1 MLPSSFTSV
10 SLLNFWQVFR
20 SGKALPS
27 INRIT
32 KIMPALDHCLMRVS
46 SLILVMLLLNLWL
59 YTTQNIFAYRSDLR
73 TLQDIELTHCQ
84 GKNSSFSQTE
94 GGDHCRFIWLPGM
107 KPWSSQA
114 SQQLRRRQLNRLN
127 LTEPINQCNLSIG
140 YMGTGTLEW
149 RISQLNW
156 IK

>member
-94 GGDHCRFIWLPGM
+94 GGTIVASFGCQAWNHGVVRPHNNSEDVNSTGWIWLNP
-107 KPWSSQA
+107 
-114 SQQLRRRQLNRLN
+114 L
-127 LTEPINQCNLSIG
+127 INV
-140 YMGTGTLEW
+140 T
-149 RISQLNW
+149 SQLVTWALVLWSDGSLNW
-156 IK
+156 TE